1 MNAVLKLIAV
11 TIIWA
16 WFCSAALAQTAADEP
31 LMLIRMPDEAAFVN
45 QPPDADIARF
55 AASRGTYLHM
65 TPQDLMRDH
74 ELARQVLGQS
84 QIFDELAHFQTQHKM
99 AVKVKFMKWADA
111 FRYFSDYVSDPSNP
125 PIVAQL
131 GDTWAA
137 YFRSLGVMPY
147 EQRHTWDVRLLWYWK
162 DMVNAEEIA
171 DGDGFVAACQRLH
184 EAPPPELVA
193 PFIIS
198 TAPDWNFLHDF
209 SIWMYNAGLPSLI
222 STDKKMGMLPW
233 KEARFAGPEGER
245 ATQFLINLAKRGHLV
260 LPEKSSDQIVEDFLA
275 RKYAMVILGPWV
287 AREAEKRLGPDW
299 ESRIGATLPPKIGAN
314 VATTIKGGS
323 LFAVLDPSRG
333 KDPTRAGRAQRLVEF
348 FGSIESQRRYTRALG
363 ALPAN
368 PQVLAE
374 SPHFRL
380 FTTALDR
387 GKTYPE
393 IPEWAPVV
401 ENLAT
406 RDNLYAFWKRLSA
419 IAGTHPPAGQA
430 EQATREKLILAALHS
445 AQTDI
450 NKELSPGKLT
460 FLWPWLLALIL
471 LLTAGVFASL
481 WRRRVERKR
490 IAELRLVR
498 DMLATL
504 QRGMAPLPEPPH
516 AGGRADPLKLDI
528 KGYPAL
534 YLDTARRK
542 VLVKKTPSEPLEEII
557 HGAEYDLFRHII
569 ECLQAGWYETH
580 WIWSY
585 SIWPEA
591 HPKFPKEA
599 FAIHCT
605 KLRKEIESVWRLG
618 KMLGRGS
625 YHGGAIPIE
634 VRDVHF
640 YTDAEAE
647 GSAHSIWSL
656 FHASEQSLK
665 AYKAEQ
671 WEESRHYV
679 EQLLQIDV
687 ENWPGNILLCQLAI
701 QNPPDKND
709 PFVRNAIAFAHQQR
723 THYEHAVE
731 MVVNLPEEKVSQEQ
745 KERLNSRLASLLQI
759 IPKLPPLLAE
769 PQSSAGRTPWRTR
782 DQLTDWASYL
792 SGKKQALPGEE
803 IRVAQEVKRFVSQR
817 LHWASPGEVKDHF
830 REFVQDLA
838 LDESSWPDERLPSS
852 EKAFKYRALDHV
864 LAGIHHLSDDDESKA
879 VTKAQNLRKLWSTRA
894 ELSKRLERELTN
906 DEVYQECRQ
915 RYGWGRS
922 GFDHLLEYENFC
934 RPHSFDESHWKNTE
948 RLRRG
953 SF

>member
-1 MNAVLKLIAV
+1 MNAVLKLIVV
-11 TIIWA
+11 TMILA
-16 WFCSAALAQTAADEP
+16 WFCSAAPAQTAADEP
-31 LMLIRMPDEAAFVN
+31 LMLIRMPDEAAVVN

-55 AASRGTYLHM
+55 VASRETYLHM
-65 TPQDLMRDH
+65 APQDLMRDR
-74 ELARQVLGQS
+74 ELARNVLGQS
-84 QIFDELAHFQTQHKM
+84 QIFDELSQFQAQHNM
-99 AVKVKFMKWADA
+99 AVKVKFISWSDA
-111 FRYFSDYVSDPSNP
+111 FRFFADYVSDPSNP

-147 EQRHTWDVRLLWYWK
+147 EQRQAWDVRLLWYWK

-198 TAPDWNFLHDF
+198 TAPDWNLLHDL
-209 SIWMYNAGLPSLI
+209 SVWLYNAGLPSLI
-222 STDKKMGMLPW
+222 SSEKKLGVLPW

-245 ATQFLINLAKRGHLV
+245 AAQFLINLAKRGYV
-260 LPEKSSDQIVEDFLA
+260 ALPEQPSDQIVESFLA
-275 RKYAMVILGPWV
+275 RKYAMVIVGPWV
-287 AREAEKRLGPDW
+287 ARAAGKRLGSDW

-323 LFAVLDPSRG
+323 LFVVLDPSHG
-333 KDPTRAGRAQRLVEF
+333 KNLTGLIRARRLVEF
-348 FGSIESQRRYTRALG
+348 FGSIESQRRYTHALG

-368 PQVLAE
+368 QHVLME
-374 SPHFRL
+374 TPYSGVIK
-380 FTTALDR
+380 TALER

-419 IAGTHPPAGQA
+419 LADTRSVAGQA

-445 AQTDI
+445 AEVDI
-450 NKELSPGKLT
+450 NKELSPGKLSV
-460 FLWPWLLALIL
+460 LWPWLLALIL
-471 LLTAGVFASL
+471 LLTAGVFAFVWSQ
-481 WRRRVERKR
+481 RVERKR
-490 IAELRLVR
+490 IAELRQAR
-498 DMLATL
+498 DLLATL

-516 AGGRADPLKLDI
+516 AGGRAASHDPLTLDI

-534 YLDTARRK
+534 YLNTARRK
-542 VLVKKTPSEPLEEII
+542 VLVKKTRSEPPEEVI

-569 ECLQAGWYETH
+569 ECLQVGWYETH

-618 KMLGRGS
+618 KILGRGS

-640 YTDAEAE
+640 YTDAQSE
-647 GSAHSIWSL
+647 GGGHSIWSL

-665 AYKAEQ
+665 AYKAKQ
-671 WEESRHYV
+671 WEDARHHV

-701 QNPPDKND
+701 QNHADKDD
-709 PFVRNAIAFAHQQR
+709 PFVRNAIAFAHKQR
-723 THYEHAVE
+723 APYEHAVE
-731 MVVNLPEEKVSQEQ
+731 MVANLPEEKVSQEQ
-745 KERLNSRLASLLQI
+745 KDRLHSRLASLLQI
-759 IPKLPPLLAE
+759 IPKLPPLQPG
-769 PQSSAGRTPWRTR
+769 PQRRAGRTPWRTR
-782 DQLTDWASYL
+782 DQLTDWSSYL
-792 SGKKQALPGEE
+792 SGKEQALAGEE
-803 IRVAQEVKRFVSQR
+803 IRVAQEVKRFVIQR

-838 LDESSWPDERLPSS
+838 LDESRWPDERLPSS
-852 EKAFKYRALDHV
+852 EKAFKYRALDYV
-864 LAGIHHLSDDDESKA
+864 LAGIQHLSDDDESKA
-879 VTKAQNLRKLWSTRA
+879 VTKAQNLRKLWSTRTQ
-894 ELSKRLERELTN
+894 LSKRLERELTD
-906 DEVYQECRQ
+906 DEVYQECRL
-915 RYGWGRS
+915 RYRWSRS
-922 GFDHLLEYENFC
+922 GFDHLLEFENFC
-934 RPHSFDESHWKNTE
+934 HPQPFDDSHWKNVDPE
-948 RLRRG
+948 KG
-953 SF
+953 

>member
-1 MNAVLKLIAV
+1 MKAAMRLIVV
-11 TIIWA
+11 TMMWV
-16 WFCSAALAQTAADEP
+16 WFYSAAPAQTAEEP
-31 LMLIRMPDEAAFVN
+31 VILIRMPDEAALANEPTDV
-45 QPPDADIARF
+45 DVARF
-55 AASRGTYLHM
+55 VASKGTYLHM
-65 TPQDLMRDH
+65 TEQDLLRDH
-74 ELARQVLGQS
+74 DLARQVLGQN
-84 QIFDELAHFQTQHKM
+84 QIFDELAHFQAQHRI
-99 AVKVKFMKWADA
+99 AVKVKFIKWGDA
-111 FRYFSDYVSDPSNP
+111 FRYFSDYVSDPTNP

-162 DMVNAEEIA
+162 DTVNVEEIA

-198 TAPDWNFLHDF
+198 TSPDWNFLHDF
-209 SIWMYNAGLPSLI
+209 SIWLYNAGLPSLI
-222 STDKKMGMLPW
+222 STDKKLGMLPW

-245 ATQFLINLAKRGHLV
+245 ATQFLIDLTKRGYLV
-260 LPEKSSDQIVEDFLA
+260 LPEKPIDQIVEDFLS

-287 AREAEKRLGPDW
+287 TREAEKRYGPDW
-299 ESRIGATLPPKIGAN
+299 ESRIGATLPPKIGAG
-314 VATTIKGGS
+314 VSTTIKGGS
-323 LFAVLDPSRG
+323 LFAVLDPRRG
-333 KDPTRAGRAQRLVEF
+333 KDPAVVVRARRLVEF

-374 SPHFRL
+374 SRYYHL
-380 FTTALDR
+380 FTTALER

-406 RDNLYAFWKRLSA
+406 RDNLYAYWKRLSA
-419 IAGTHPPAGQA
+419 IAGTYPLAGQA
-430 EQATREKLILAALHS
+430 EQATREKFILAALHS
-445 AQTDI
+445 AQTDV
-450 NKELSPGKLT
+450 NKELSPGKLS

-471 LLTAGVFASL
+471 VLSVGVIVSV
-481 WRRRVERKR
+481 WRRRVELKR
-490 IAELRLVR
+490 IEELRQTR

-504 QRGMAPLPEPPH
+504 QRRMSPLQESLPTGAAATSQDPPT
-516 AGGRADPLKLDI
+516 LII

-534 YLDTARRK
+534 YLHTAKRK
-542 VLVKKTPSEPLEEII
+542 VFLKMTSSEPLEEIL

-585 SIWPEA
+585 SIWPEG

-605 KLRKEIESVWRLG
+605 KLRKEIESVWSLG

-625 YHGGAIPIE
+625 SHGGAIPIE

-640 YTDAEAE
+640 YTDVQVED
-647 GSAHSIWSL
+647 GGHSIWSL

-671 WEESRHYV
+671 WEAARHHV
-679 EQLLQIDV
+679 EQLLQIDA

-701 QNPPDKND
+701 QNHAAEDD
-709 PFVRNAIAFAHQQR
+709 PFVRNAIAFAHKQR
-723 THYEHAVE
+723 APYEHAIE
-731 MVVNLPEEKVSQEQ
+731 MVANLPEEKVSPEQ
-745 KERLNSRLASLLQI
+745 TARLRSRLASLLEI
-759 IPKLPPLLAE
+759 IPKLPPVLSGIQPRGGE
-769 PQSSAGRTPWRTR
+769 TPWRTR
-782 DQLTDWASYL
+782 DQLADWSTYL
-792 SGKKQALPGEE
+792 SGEKQTLSGEE
-803 IRVAQEVKRFVSQR
+803 IRVAKEVKRFVSQR
-817 LHWASPGEVKDHF
+817 LHWASPGEVNEYF

-852 EKAFKYRALDHV
+852 EKAFKYRALDYV
-864 LAGIHHLSDDDESKA
+864 LAGIQHLSDDDESKA
-879 VTKAQNLRKLWSTRA
+879 ITKAQNLRKLWSTRA
-894 ELSKRLERELTN
+894 QLGKRLDRELTN

-915 RYGWGRS
+915 RYGWSRPA
-922 GFDHLLEYENFC
+922 FDHLLEFENFC
-934 RPHSFDESHWKNTE
+934 HPQAFDESHWKTLKAE
-948 RLRRG
+948 KG
-953 SF
+953 